1 MARIKFNVNGT
12 TYSTWNHTTKLT
24 TPSLILNDN
33 GTLRYTP
40 LFAIN
45 NGAEGTLDNHWY
57 YRCGALAITHNNT
70 KYHVAISR
78 RYTNVLSGTIS
89 TTITHSGKTGTGT
102 TTTTTSKTVTP
113 MGYHD
118 FGTQFVG
125 PGSQTVTANVTVNY
139 GVTFL
144 QTPAIYINYGGVL
157 VSAGTSSCVIRVLGT
172 ATNSGTSS
180 LNVNVGFVRY
190 LLTVTGNVSTTTTT
204 TTYPN
209 ETKSAVAQGNFNY
222 GVTYPSA
229 PNLWTDGSG
238 IAVYNNNG
246 NASCHVSKTLSGTV
260 AFGKSATLSHN
271 FAVGFN
277 GDFGLG

>member
-33 GTLRYTP
+33 GTVRYTP
-40 LFAIN
+40 LFAVN
-45 NGAEGTLDNHWY
+45 NGAEATLDNHWY
-57 YRCGALAITHNNT
+57 YRCGALAVTHNNT

-89 TTITHSGKTGTGT
+89 TTITHSGKTGT

-113 MGYHD
+113 LGTHY
-118 FGTQFVG
+118 FGMQNIS
-125 PGSQTVTANVTVNY
+125 PGNHGVTADVTVNY

-144 QTPAIYINYGGVL
+144 QTPAIYINYGGTL
-157 VSAGTSSCVIRVLGT
+157 VSAGTSSCVIRVYSSVV
-172 ATNSGTSS
+172 NSGTSNAYMDAGS
-180 LNVNVGFVRY
+180 VNY
-190 LLTVTGNVSTTTTT
+190 LLTIAGNIATTT
-204 TTYPN
+204 TTYPD

-222 GVTYPSA
+222 GVTYPSV

>member
-1 MARIKFNVNGT
+1 MSRIKFTYNDT
-12 TYSTWNHTTKLT
+12 TYSTWNSTSRVT

-33 GTLRYTP
+33 GTVRYTP
-40 LFAIN
+40 LFAVN
-45 NGAEGTLDNHWY
+45 NGAEATLDNHWY

-89 TTITHSGKTGTGT
+89 TTITHSGKTGT

-125 PGSQTVTANVTVNY
+125 PGSHTVNADVTVNY

-144 QTPAIYINYGGVL
+144 QAPAIYINYGGTL
-157 VSAGTSSCVIRVLGT
+157 VSAGTSSCVIRVSGQ
-172 ATNSGTSS
+172 ATNSSS
-180 LNVNVGFVRY
+180 SGASVNVGPVRY
-190 LLTVTGNVSTTTTT
+190 LLTVTGNVTTTT
-204 TTYPN
+204 TTYPD

-222 GVTYPSA
+222 GVTYPST

-238 IAVYNNNG
+238 IAVYNNSG

>member
-40 LFAIN
+40 LFAVN
-45 NGAEGTLDNHWY
+45 NGAEATLDNHWY
-57 YRCGALAITHNNT
+57 YRCGALAVTHNNT

-89 TTITHSGKTGTGT
+89 TTITHSGKTGT
-102 TTTTTSKTVTP
+102 TTTTTSKTVTLA
-113 MGYHD
+113 GSHD
-118 FGTQFVG
+118 FGRLLLPPDHQRV
-125 PGSQTVTANVTVNY
+125 QADVTVNY

-144 QTPAIYINYGGVL
+144 QMPFVYIVSAGTL
-157 VSAGTSSCVIRVLGT
+157 VSAGTSSCVIRVCSSVV
-172 ATNSGTSS
+172 NSGTSLS
-180 LNVNVGFVRY
+180 YMNAGSVNY
-190 LLTVTGNVSTTTTT
+190 LLTVTGNVATTT
-204 TTYPN
+204 TTYPD

-222 GVTYPSA
+222 GVTYPRAPSLTVNSGGISA
-229 PNLWTDGSG
+229 T
-238 IAVYNNNG
+238 NNTG
-246 NASCHVSKTLSGTV
+246 NKSFLAKKTLTGTV
-260 AFGKSATLSHN
+260 AYNKSATLSQA
-271 FAVGFN
+271 FKVTFN

>member
-12 TYSTWNHTTKLT
+12 TYSTWNNTIKIT

-33 GTLRYTP
+33 GTVRHTP
-40 LFAIN
+40 LFAVN
-45 NGAEGTLDNHWY
+45 NGAEATLDNHWY

-89 TTITHSGKTGTGT
+89 TTITHSGKTGT

-113 MGYHD
+113 TGTHNFGY
-118 FGTQFVG
+118 QNIG
-125 PGSQTVTANVTVNY
+125 PGSHSVSADVTVNY

-144 QTPAIYINYGGVL
+144 QTPAIYINYGGTL
-157 VSAGTSSCVIRVLGT
+157 VSAGTSSCVLRVHSSVVNT
-172 ATNSGTSS
+172 GTSFA
-180 LNVNVGFVRY
+180 NMNVGSVRY
-190 LLTVTGNVSTTTTT
+190 LLTIAGNIATTT
-204 TTYPN
+204 TTYPD

-222 GVTYPSA
+222 GVTYPSV

-238 IAVYNNNG
+238 IDVYNNNG

>member
-40 LFAIN
+40 LFAVN
-45 NGAEGTLDNHWY
+45 NGAEATLDNHWY
-57 YRCGALAITHNNT
+57 YKCGALAVTHNNT

-89 TTITHSGKTGTGT
+89 TTITHSGKTGT

-113 MGYHD
+113 TGVHE
-118 FGTQFVG
+118 FGFQNVP
-125 PGSQTVTANVTVNY
+125 PGNQGVHADVTVNY

-144 QTPAIYINYGGVL
+144 QTPAIYINYGGTL
-157 VSAGTSSCVIRVLGT
+157 VSAGTSSCVIRMYSSVV
-172 ATNSGTSS
+172 NSGTSPS
-180 LNVNVGFVRY
+180 YMDAGSVNY
-190 LLTVTGNVSTTTTT
+190 LLTVTGNVATTT
-204 TTYPN
+204 TTYPD

-222 GVTYPSA
+222 GVTYPSV

-238 IAVYNNNG
+238 IDVYNNNG

>member
-40 LFAIN
+40 LFAVN
-45 NGAEGTLDNHWY
+45 NGAETTLDNHWY
-57 YRCGALAITHNNT
+57 YKCGALAITHNNT

-89 TTITHSGKTGTGT
+89 TTITHSGKTGT

-113 MGYHD
+113 TGVHE
-118 FGTQFVG
+118 FGFQNVP
-125 PGSQTVTANVTVNY
+125 PGNQGVYADVTVNY

-144 QTPAIYINYGGVL
+144 QTPAIYINYGGTL
-157 VSAGTSSCVIRVLGT
+157 VSAGTSSCVIRIYSSVV
-172 ATNSGTSS
+172 NSGTSTANMNAGS
-180 LNVNVGFVRY
+180 VRY
-190 LLTVTGNVSTTTTT
+190 LLTVTGNVATTT
-204 TTYPN
+204 TTYPD
-209 ETKSAVAQGNFNY
+209 ETRSAVAQGNFNY

>member
-1 MARIKFNVNGT
+1 MSRIKFTYNDT
-12 TYSTWNHTTKLT
+12 TYSTWNSTSRVT

-40 LFAIN
+40 LFAVN
-45 NGAEGTLDNHWY
+45 NGAEATLDNHWY
-57 YRCGALAITHNNT
+57 YRCGALAVTHNNT

-89 TTITHSGKTGTGT
+89 TTITHSGKTGT

-113 MGYHD
+113 SGKHD
-118 FGTQFVG
+118 FGTQFIS
-125 PGSQTVTANVTVNY
+125 PGAQTVYANVTVNY

-144 QTPAIYINYGGVL
+144 QTPAIYINYGGTL
-157 VSAGTSSCVIRVLGT
+157 VSAGTSSCVIRVS
-172 ATNSGTSS
+172 ATGVNSGTSGS
-180 LNVNVGFVRY
+180 NIHIGITTY
-190 LLTVTGNVSTTTTT
+190 LLTVTGNVATTT
-204 TTYPN
+204 TTYPD

>member
-12 TYSTWNHTTKLT
+12 TYSTWSSTTKLT

-40 LFAIN
+40 LFAVN
-45 NGAEGTLDNHWY
+45 NGAEATLDNHWY
-57 YRCGALAITHNNT
+57 YKCGALAVTHNNT

-89 TTITHSGKTGTGT
+89 TTITHSGKTGT

-113 MGYHD
+113 TGVHE
-118 FGTQFVG
+118 FGFQNVP
-125 PGSQTVTANVTVNY
+125 PGNQGVYADVTVNY

-144 QTPAIYINYGGVL
+144 QTPAIYIHYGGTL
-157 VSAGTSSCVIRVLGT
+157 VSADTSSCVIRVYSSVV
-172 ATNSGTSS
+172 NSGTSFANMNAGS
-180 LNVNVGFVRY
+180 VRY
-190 LLTVTGNVSTTTTT
+190 LLTVTGNVATTT
-204 TTYPN
+204 TTYPD

-222 GVTYPSA
+222 GVTYPTEPVLTVDSGEVTA
-229 PNLWTDGSG
+229 TNNTDNS
-238 IAVYNNNG
+238 
-246 NASCHVSKTLSGTV
+246 SCLVEKMLEGTV
-260 AFGKSATLSHN
+260 AYNKSATLSQA
-271 FAVGFN
+271 FKVTFN

>member
-1 MARIKFNVNGT
+1 MSHIKYTLNDKIYTCWN
-12 TYSTWNHTTKLT
+12 STDRVT
-24 TPSLILNDN
+24 TPSLILNDH

-40 LFAIN
+40 LFAVN
-45 NGAEGTLDNHWY
+45 NGAEATLDNHWY

-89 TTITHSGKTGTGT
+89 TTITHSGKTGT

-113 MGYHD
+113 SGTHYFGMQNIPPGKHD
-118 FGTQFVG
+118 V
-125 PGSQTVTANVTVNY
+125 SADVTVNY

-144 QTPAIYINYGGVL
+144 QTPAIYINYGGTL
-157 VSAGTSSCVIRVLGT
+157 VSAGTSSCVIRVYT
-172 ATNSGTSS
+172 SVVNSGTSIAYMDAGS
-180 LNVNVGFVRY
+180 IHY
-190 LLTVTGNVSTTTTT
+190 LLTVAGNVTTTT
-204 TTYPN
+204 TTYPD

-229 PNLWTDGSG
+229 PSLTVNSG
-238 IAVYNNNG
+238 GISATNNTG
-246 NASCHVSKTLSGTV
+246 NKSFLAKKTLTGTV
-260 AFGKSATLSHN
+260 AYNKSATLSQAFN
-271 FAVGFN
+271 VTFN

>member
-1 MARIKFNVNGT
+1 MSRIKFTYNDT
-12 TYSTWNHTTKLT
+12 TYSTWNSTSRVT
-24 TPSLILNDN
+24 TPSLILNEG

-40 LFAIN
+40 LFAVN
-45 NGAEGTLDNHWY
+45 NGAEATLDNHWY
-57 YRCGALAITHNNT
+57 YRCGALAVTHNNT

-89 TTITHSGKTGTGT
+89 TTITHSGKTGT

-113 MGYHD
+113 SGTHY
-118 FGTQFVG
+118 FGFQNIPSGGQSV
-125 PGSQTVTANVTVNY
+125 SADVTVNY

-144 QTPAIYINYGGVL
+144 QTPAIYINFGGTL
-157 VSAGTSSCVIRVLGT
+157 VSAGTSSCVLKVYSSVV
-172 ATNSGTSS
+172 NSGTSNAYMDAGS
-180 LNVNVGFVRY
+180 VNY
-190 LLTVTGNVSTTTTT
+190 LLTVAGNVTTTT
-204 TTYPN
+204 TTYPD

-222 GVTYPSA
+222 GVTYPSV

-238 IAVYNNNG
+238 IDVYNNNG

>member
-40 LFAIN
+40 LFAVN

-78 RYTNVLSGTIS
+78 RYTNVLSGTIR

-157 VSAGTSSCVIRVLGT
+157 VSAGTSSCVIRVSGT
-172 ATNSGTSS
+172 ATNSGTSGS
-180 LNVNVGFVRY
+180 NVNVGSVRY

-229 PNLWTDGSG
+229 PSLTVNSG
-238 IAVYNNNG
+238 GISATNNTG
-246 NASCHVSKTLSGTV
+246 NKSFLAKKTLTGTV
-260 AFGKSATLSHN
+260 AYNKSATLSQA
-271 FAVGFN
+271 FKVTFN

>member
-33 GTLRYTP
+33 GTVRYTP
-40 LFAIN
+40 LFAVN
-45 NGAEGTLDNHWY
+45 NGAEATLDNHWY

-89 TTITHSGKTGTGT
+89 TTITHSGKTGT

-113 MGYHD
+113 SGIHE
-118 FGTQFVG
+118 FGMQNIS
-125 PGSQTVTANVTVNY
+125 PGNQGVSADVTVNY

-144 QTPAIYINYGGVL
+144 QTPAIYINYNGTL
-157 VSAGTSSCVIRVLGT
+157 VSAGTSSCVLKVYSSVV
-172 ATNSGTSS
+172 NSGTSTAYMNAGS
-180 LNVNVGFVRY
+180 VKY
-190 LLTVTGNVSTTTTT
+190 LLTVTGNVATTT

-209 ETKSAVAQGNFNY
+209 ETHSAVAQGNFNY
-222 GVTYPSA
+222 GVTYPST

-246 NASCHVSKTLSGTV
+246 NKSCHVSKTLSGTV

>member
-33 GTLRYTP
+33 GTVRYTP
-40 LFAIN
+40 LFAVN
-45 NGAEGTLDNHWY
+45 NGAEATLDNHWY
-57 YRCGALAITHNNT
+57 YRCGALAVTHNNT

-89 TTITHSGKTGTGT
+89 TTITHSGKTGT

-113 MGYHD
+113 TGTHY
-118 FGTQFVG
+118 FGMQNFL
-125 PGSQTVTANVTVNY
+125 PGSHDVHADVTVNY

-144 QTPAIYINYGGVL
+144 QTPAIYINYGGTL
-157 VSAGTSSCVIRVLGT
+157 VSAGTSSCVIRIYSSVVNT
-172 ATNSGTSS
+172 GTSIAYMDAGS
-180 LNVNVGFVRY
+180 TNY
-190 LLTVTGNVSTTTTT
+190 LLIIAGNIATTT
-204 TTYPN
+204 TTYPD

-222 GVTYPSA
+222 GVTYPST

-238 IAVYNNNG
+238 IDVYNNNG

>member
-40 LFAIN
+40 LFAVN

-57 YRCGALAITHNNT
+57 YKCGALAVTHNNT

-89 TTITHSGKTGTGT
+89 TTITHSGKTGT

-113 MGYHD
+113 TGTHN
-118 FGTQFVG
+118 FGFQNVP
-125 PGSQTVTANVTVNY
+125 PGNQGVQADVTVNY

-144 QTPAIYINYGGVL
+144 QTPAIYIHHGGTL
-157 VSAGTSSCVIRVLGT
+157 VSAGTSSCVIRVYSNVV
-172 ATNSGTSS
+172 NSGTSLS
-180 LNVNVGFVRY
+180 NMSAGSVNY

-204 TTYPN
+204 YPD

-229 PNLWTDGSG
+229 PSLTVNSG
-238 IAVYNNNG
+238 GISATNNTG
-246 NASCHVSKTLSGTV
+246 NKSFLAKKTLTGTV
-260 AFGKSATLSHN
+260 AYNKSATLSQA
-271 FAVGFN
+271 FKVTFN
-277 GDFGLG
+277 GNFGFG

>member
-1 MARIKFNVNGT
+1 MARIKFNVNRT

-24 TPSLILNDN
+24 TPSLILNDH

-40 LFAIN
+40 LFAVN
-45 NGAEGTLDNHWY
+45 NGAEATLDNHWY
-57 YRCGALAITHNNT
+57 YRCGALAVTHNNT

-113 MGYHD
+113 TGVHE
-118 FGTQFVG
+118 FGFQNVP
-125 PGSQTVTANVTVNY
+125 PGNQGVSADVTVNY

-144 QTPAIYINYGGVL
+144 QTPAIYINYGGTL
-157 VSAGTSSCVIRVLGT
+157 VSADTSSCVIRIYSTVV
-172 ATNSGTSS
+172 NSGTSVAYM
-180 LNVNVGFVRY
+180 NAGAVRY

>member
-89 TTITHSGKTGTGT
+89 TTITHSGKTGT

-113 MGYHD
+113 SGTHNFGY
-118 FGTQFVG
+118 QYIP
-125 PGSQTVTANVTVNY
+125 PGSNSVSATVTVNY

-144 QTPAIYINYGGVL
+144 QTPAIYINYGGTL
-157 VSAGTSSCVIRVLGT
+157 VSAGTSSCVIRVYSSVV
-172 ATNSGTSS
+172 NSGISPSYMDAGST
-180 LNVNVGFVRY
+180 NY
-190 LLTVTGNVSTTTTT
+190 LLTVTGNVATTT
-204 TTYPN
+204 TTYPD

>member
-40 LFAIN
+40 LFAVN

-89 TTITHSGKTGTGT
+89 TTITHSGKTGT

-113 MGYHD
+113 TGTHE
-118 FGTQFVG
+118 FGFHTVP
-125 PGSQTVTANVTVNY
+125 PGNQDVQSDVTVNY

-144 QTPAIYINYGGVL
+144 QTPAIYIHYGGTL
-157 VSAGTSSCVIRVLGT
+157 VSAGTSSCVIRVYSSVVNT
-172 ATNSGTSS
+172 GTSPTYMNAGS
-180 LNVNVGFVRY
+180 VNY
-190 LLTVTGNVSTTTTT
+190 LLIVTGNVATTT
-204 TTYPN
+204 TTYPD

-222 GVTYPSA
+222 GVTYPSV
-229 PNLWTDGSG
+229 PSLTVNSG
-238 IAVYNNNG
+238 GISATNNTG
-246 NASCHVSKTLSGTV
+246 NKSFLAKKTLTGTV
-260 AFGKSATLSHN
+260 AYNKSATLSQA
-271 FAVGFN
+271 FKVTFN

>member
-1 MARIKFNVNGT
+1 MARIKFNVSGT
-12 TYSTWNHTTKLT
+12 TYSTWNHTAKLT

-33 GTLRYTP
+33 GTVRYTP
-40 LFAIN
+40 LFAVN
-45 NGAEGTLDNHWY
+45 NGAEATLDYHWY
-57 YRCGALAITHNNT
+57 YRCGALAVTHNNT

-89 TTITHSGKTGTGT
+89 TTITHSGKTGT

-118 FGTQFVG
+118 FGTQFIG
-125 PGSQTVTANVTVNY
+125 PGTQTVYANVTVNY

-144 QTPAIYINYGGVL
+144 QTPAIYINYGGTL
-157 VSAGTSSCVIRVLGT
+157 VSAGTSSCVIRVSGT
-172 ATNSGTSS
+172 GVNSGTSGANINIGS
-180 LNVNVGFVRY
+180 VRY
-190 LLTVTGNVSTTTTT
+190 LLTVTGNVATTT
-204 TTYPN
+204 TTYPD

-229 PNLWTDGSG
+229 PSLTVNSG
-238 IAVYNNNG
+238 GISATNNTG
-246 NASCHVSKTLSGTV
+246 NKSFLAKKTLTGTV
-260 AFGKSATLSHN
+260 AYNKSATLSQA
-271 FAVGFN
+271 FKVTFN

>member
-1 MARIKFNVNGT
+1 MSRIKFTYNGT
-12 TYSTWNHTTKLT
+12 TYSTWNSTSRVT
-24 TPSLILNDN
+24 TPSLILNEG

-40 LFAIN
+40 LFAVN
-45 NGAEGTLDNHWY
+45 NGAEATLDNHWY
-57 YRCGALAITHNNT
+57 YRCGALAVTHNNT

-89 TTITHSGKTGTGT
+89 TTITHSGKTGT
-102 TTTTTSKTVTP
+102 TTTTTSKTVIPT
-113 MGYHD
+113 GVHD
-118 FGTQFVG
+118 FGFQNVL
-125 PGSQTVTANVTVNY
+125 PGNQDVHADVTVNY
-139 GVTFL
+139 GVTFS
-144 QTPAIYINYGGVL
+144 QTPAIYINYGGTL
-157 VSAGTSSCVIRVLGT
+157 VSAGTSSCVIRMTSTVVNT
-172 ATNSGTSS
+172 GTSS
-180 LNVNVGFVRY
+180 AYVNAGSRKY
-190 LLTVTGNVSTTTTT
+190 LLTVTGNVTTTT
-204 TTYPN
+204 TTYPD

-222 GVTYPSA
+222 GVTYPSV

-238 IAVYNNNG
+238 IDVYNNNG